1 MKINQFVILALLI
14 LVISCKKEESSYTE
28 VSGIVYEQ
36 GTNNTKTVANAL
48 VELQWRIPKTYGA
61 EVYHLDS
68 TRTDENGRF
77 TLSADAPDANLH
89 VFASGHHY
97 YPGGELTMD
106 ANVKRGRSQTLNL
119 DLIPYAWLRMHITK
133 TGLYHNLGI
142 GSTLGSTRTYSI
154 TTDTT
159 IISNPVLGNT
169 ELELDLFK
177 YKNGLQEREQITL
190 QTIGHDTVDV
200 AIEF

>member
-1 MKINQFVILALLI
+1 MKNNQFVILALFI
-14 LVISCKKEESSYTE
+14 IFFSCKKEEPSYTE
-28 VSGIVYEQ
+28 VSGVVYEQ
-36 GTNNTKTVANAL
+36 GTINTKTVANAL
-48 VELQWRIPKTYGA
+48 VEFQWRIPKTYGA

-68 TRTDENGRF
+68 VRTDANGHY
-77 TLSADAPDANLH
+77 TISADAPDANLH

-97 YPGGELTMD
+97 YPGGELTMV
-106 ANVKRGRSQTLNL
+106 ANVNRGRSQALNL

-133 TGLYHNLGI
+133 TGQYHNLGI
-142 GSTLGSTRTYSI
+142 GAPIGSTQAYSI

-159 IISNPVLGNT
+159 IISSPVLGNT
-169 ELELDLFK
+169 EVELTLFK
-177 YKNGLQEREQITL
+177 YKNGLQEREQIIV